1 MKIAITGKGG
11 TGKTSVAAALAF
23 IFKKEGYK
31 VIAIDADPDANL
43 ATALG
48 FPAEERPTPIV
59 ELKKMILQRTG
70 EVGAFF
76 KLNPKVD
83 DIPDKYSKLHDDIR
97 LIEMGTVKKGGA
109 GCVCPESAFLKSLLS
124 HVFLNRD
131 EGVLVDMEAGVEHLG
146 RGTAQ
151 TVDRFII
158 IVEPNR
164 TSLYTAVRI
173 KELAGNL
180 GVKAISVIANKI
192 RNTEDKDFVKKN
204 IKALKIEGFIGLD
217 QGLLDSRGT
226 LPKGSQFIKELGEV
240 LDVKA
245 NR

>member
-23 IFKKEGYK
+23 IFKNQGYK

-48 FPAEERPTPIV
+48 FPTGERPTPIV

-109 GCVCPESAFLKSLLS
+109 GCVCPESTFLKALLS

-131 EGVLVDMEAGVEHLG
+131 EVVLVDMEAGIEHLG

-164 TSLYTAVRI
+164 TSLDTAVRI

-192 RNTEDKDFVKKN
+192 RNTEDKDFVQKN
-204 IKALKIEGFIGLD
+204 IKDLKIEGFIGLD

-226 LPKGSQFIKELGEV
+226 LPEGSQFIKELGEV

>member
-23 IFKKEGYK
+23 IFKNQGYK

-48 FPAEERPTPIV
+48 FPDRERPTPIV

-83 DIPDKYSKLHDDIR
+83 DISDKYSKLHDNIR
-97 LIEMGTVKKGGA
+97 LIEMGTVKKGGS
-109 GCVCPESAFLKSLLS
+109 GCVCPESAFLKALLS

-131 EGVLVDMEAGVEHLG
+131 EVVLVDMEAGIEHLG

-151 TVDRFII
+151 AVDRFII
-158 IVEPNR
+158 VIEPNR
-164 TSLYTAVRI
+164 TSLDTAVRI

-180 GVKAISVIANKI
+180 GVKDISVIANKI
-192 RNTEDKDFVKKN
+192 RNTQDKDFVQKN
-204 IKALKIEGFIGLD
+204 IKGLKIEGFIGLD
-217 QGLLDSRGT
+217 QGLLDSRGA